1 LSSTEFEFESISFY
15 SPIARDIIELRGACS
30 IFEIYE
36 DIRYPFITATMTVRD
51 EAGFVSGVNITG
63 GETISVLLSS
73 KKPGASPIAKR
84 FYIKR
89 IRMTAKSNDRAE
101 SYVLDLIED
110 VLFESSLQTVN
121 KMYNGKC
128 NTILEK
134 IAQNFLDKEIY
145 SEVQAEQVMKLIVPN
160 LSPLEAMMWIKD
172 RAATIDGYPFYL
184 FSTLATSKLNFLDLG
199 TMISKQVQNLDV
211 EYKYSSVP
219 AQSEYDDIQRRV
231 LKGFEQTNTEDLY
244 SLIRRGLIG
253 AEYEFIDTVKN
264 KRNIFH
270 FDVFKELLDP
280 MRQNVLS
287 KEQQNILYGPNYTY
301 NDKPYNEIK
310 NKRITRIASTS
321 PFKTV
326 DEEDLLAYRE
336 AATLGQYKF
345 EVISRAMA
353 DFLVKSPIT
362 IVANGIDFIDG
373 NSHRTIGNN
382 IRVQFPS
389 SNTAVS
395 RSDDQLDKRLTGD
408 YLIHGAHHL
417 FRPDDGSYDIKLTC
431 VKLAHQSR
439 TQ

>member
-1 LSSTEFEFESISFY
+1 MSSTEFEFESISFY

-30 IFEIYE
+30 IFEIKE

-51 EAGFVSGVNITG
+51 EAGFVSGINITG
-63 GETISVLLSS
+63 GETISILLSS
-73 KKPGASPIAKR
+73 KRPGAKPIAKR

-89 IRMTAKSNDRAE
+89 IRLTSKANDRAE

-110 VLFESSLQTVN
+110 ILFESSLQTVN

-184 FSTLATSKLNFLDLG
+184 FSTFATSKLNFLDLG

-211 EYKYSSVP
+211 EYKYSSVA
-219 AQSEYDDIQRRV
+219 AQSEYDDVQRRV

-253 AEYEFIDTVKN
+253 AEYEFIDMVKN

-280 MRQNVLS
+280 MRQNILS
-287 KEQQNILYGPNYTY
+287 KEQQNILYGPNYKY
-301 NDKPYNEIK
+301 NDKPFNEMK

-321 PFKTV
+321 PFKTTN
-326 DEEDLLAYRE
+326 EEDLFAYRE

-353 DFLVKSPIT
+353 DILVKSPIT

-382 IRVQFPS
+382 IRVHFPS
-389 SNTAVS
+389 SNLAIS
-395 RSDDQLDKRLTGD
+395 RGDDQLDKRLTGD
-408 YLIHGAHHL
+408 YLIHGAHHI
-417 FRPDDGSYDIKLTC
+417 FAIEDGSYDIKLTC